1 VWSERGPL
9 RYERLTWPE
18 VRRAAAE
25 ERVALVPVA
34 TLEDHGPHLP
44 VDTDLRIVTEICERA
59 ATEAAG
65 RVVLLPA
72 IPHGYDPHHMDFPG
86 AVTIGWDTFTRYCAD
101 VGRSLAHHG
110 FRRMLF
116 LNGHGSNQNLVE
128 VAARLVMVE
137 RPEVLAAAAFYLA
150 SQQAAA
156 VIERIRDSTRGG
168 MAHACELET
177 SIYLAIDPD
186 AVAMDLAV
194 DERGYP
200 EGEHAWLD
208 WSDGSLKL
216 MPWWSAFSR
225 SGVQGDATRATAA
238 KGPGAAGRRG
248 RRVRR
253 LRGRAA
259 GQAAP
264 AAAPTGHWSLITRGV
279 GSSRCTSRGVSRSTS

>member
-1 VWSERGPL
+1 VWSEALL

-18 VRRAAAE
+18 VRRAAE
-25 ERVALVPVA
+25 GDRVALIPVA

-59 ATEAAG
+59 AARAG
-65 RVVLLPA
+65 GQVVLLPA

-86 AVTIGWDTFTRYCAD
+86 PITIGWETFTRYCAD

-128 VAARLVMVE
+128 MAARLVMVE

-150 SQQAAA
+150 SPEAARTIA
-156 VIERIRDSTRGG
+156 RVRDSSRGG

-177 SIYLAIDPD
+177 SIYLAIDPE
-186 AVAMDLAV
+186 AVAMELAV
-194 DERGYP
+194 DERSYP

-208 WSDGSLKL
+208 WSDGPLKL
-216 MPWWSAFSR
+216 MPWWSSFSR
-225 SGVQGDATRATAA
+225 SGVQGDPTKATAEKGRELLEAAVVECLAYVQELLA
-238 KGPGAAGRRG
+238 KPLPRRQVPRAG
-248 RRVRR
+248 
-253 LRGRAA
+253 
-259 GQAAP
+259 
-264 AAAPTGHWSLITRGV
+264 S
-279 GSSRCTSRGVSRSTS
+279 